1 MCPIK
6 QYNISIVDNTGK
18 VIHDKFVSSPQLVS
32 VSNCKPYT
40 NYTVVALGISSGNII
55 SEVRTTL
62 LSAETGMIIIAK

>member
-1 MCPIK
+1 MDK
-6 QYNISIVDNTGK
+6 TGK
-18 VIHDKFVSSPQLVS
+18 VIHGEVVSPPQLVS
-32 VSNCKPYT
+32 VTNCKPYT